1 MRGNSP
7 IFSFRRKNYDELPE
21 EMLNLS
27 YGQVGSFLVSYRLL
41 VPLLTANL
49 TTNATVAIRNN
60 RALSAEV
67 LLVGAAI
74 LWLGLL
80 GFGVSRMEGD
90 LTASLFPLDARAG
103 VQMWQRAAGADAGK
117 MGFLVSAASYL
128 YILVCASFGAFLLF
142 VRSVIAR
149 CLAIVLMAIS
159 WPYFLLSGTRNIFL
173 AVCLPFFIAYLL
185 FGRQR
190 LWLKC
195 ACLLGAFV
203 VINTAFLIVGSYRNI
218 GFREF
223 FEANER
229 NQLIEDTSM
238 HQGLNM
244 IQELCLVNDFV
255 QVAVP
260 AYGGR
265 YLDDLLNVVPRA
277 IWPSK
282 PLHLESTTR
291 YGGDLEVGRAT
302 SE

>member
-1 MRGNSP
+1 MFDNPCFFLHFTCPQRRYWLHFSQKVGSNGESHGRCRRPCSYLTIGAWYFADLFVSP
-7 IFSFRRKNYDELPE
+7 ENYDELPE

-27 YGQVGSFLVSYRLL
+27 YGQVGLFLVSYRLL

-90 LTASLFPLDARAG
+90 LIASLFPLDARAG
-103 VQMWQRAAGADAGK
+103 VQMWQRTAGADAGK

-203 VINTAFLIVGSYRNI
+203 VINTAFLIVGQLSEYRI
-218 GFREF
+218 SRV
-223 FEANER
+223 
-229 NQLIEDTSM
+229 L
-238 HQGLNM
+238 
-244 IQELCLVNDFV
+244 
-255 QVAVP
+255 
-260 AYGGR
+260 
-265 YLDDLLNVVPRA
+265 
-277 IWPSK
+277 
-282 PLHLESTTR
+282 
-291 YGGDLEVGRAT
+291 
-302 SE
+302 